1 MTKIET
7 TKLAR
12 LVKNMTQKE
21 ALFAFLEQGYE
32 FSAAEAR
39 KAGIADPSRVISSLR
54 NDHGLAIYLNPRKTR
69 TGERINRYRLG
80 TPRKNG

>member
-21 ALFAFLEQGYE
+21 ALFAFLQQGHE

-54 NDHGLAIYLNPRKTR
+54 NDHGIAIYLNPRKTR
-69 TGERINRYRLG
+69 TGESINRYRLG

>member
-21 ALFAFLEQGYE
+21 AIFAFLEAGHE

>member
-21 ALFAFLEQGYE
+21 ALFAFLEQGHE
-32 FSAAEAR
+32 FSASEAR

-54 NDHGLAIYLNPRKTR
+54 NDHGLAIYLNPRKNR
-69 TGERINRYRLG
+69 KGESINRYRLG

>member
-1 MTKIET
+1 MTKTEA
-7 TKLAR
+7 TKLQR

-21 ALFAFLEQGYE
+21 ALYTFLEQGHE

-39 KAGIADPSRVISSLR
+39 NAGIADPSRVISSLR
-54 NDHGLAIYLNPRKTR
+54 NDHGLAIYLNPRKDR
-69 TGERINRYRLG
+69 NGERINRYRLG

>member
-21 ALFAFLEQGYE
+21 AIFAFLQEGHE

-39 KAGIADPSRVISSLR
+39 RAGIADPSRVINALR
-54 NDHGLAIYLNPRKTR
+54 NDHGVAIYLNPRTDRNGASIK
-69 TGERINRYRLG
+69 RYRLG

>member
-21 ALFAFLEQGYE
+21 AIFAFLEAGHE

-39 KAGIADPSRVISSLR
+39 RAGIADPSRVISSLR